1 MPNEIINVG
10 GARVSGPLAPL
21 AVDFRST
28 LLESG
33 YRSWRK
39 QLFLM
44 GHVSLWLEERGLSA
58 ADLDSRRVREYLS
71 LRRVSG
77 YTTLRSR
84 QGLEP
89 LVSFLADR
97 GVTIAETEEP
107 VAAAERLLARFG
119 RYLLDERGLAPS
131 TMGYYQ
137 KRARRFLARCAPDGE
152 MGGVTA
158 GDVTGAVLAECAR
171 VSPGSTQ
178 FFVSAL
184 RAFLRFCYLDGMT
197 EVDLSVAALGVTGRR
212 PSWLPKGMSAPQVRG
227 LLDSCDRSR
236 TAGRR
241 NYAVLLLLAR
251 LGLRAG
257 EVAALRLDD
266 IDWRAGQFVV
276 RGKGSRLERLPLPV
290 DVGEAIAAY
299 LEQGRPRTRR
309 REVFL
314 SLDAPVR
321 GLGYMAVS
329 SVVRRACQRAG
340 IPPQGAHRLRH
351 TLAVDMMAAGASLP
365 EIGQVLRHRT
375 VSATA
380 VYARVDLDRLRTIA
394 QPWPAGSTR

>member
-1 MPNEIINVG
+1 
-10 GARVSGPLAPL
+10 
-21 AVDFRST
+21 
-28 LLESG
+28 
-33 YRSWRK
+33 
-39 QLFLM
+39 
-44 GHVSLWLEERGLSA
+44 
-58 ADLDSRRVREYLS
+58 
-71 LRRVSG
+71 
-77 YTTLRSR
+77 
-84 QGLEP
+84 
-89 LVSFLADR
+89 
-97 GVTIAETEEP
+97 
-107 VAAAERLLARFG
+107 
-119 RYLLDERGLAPS
+119 
-131 TMGYYQ
+131 
-137 KRARRFLARCAPDGE
+137 
-152 MGGVTA
+152 
-158 GDVTGAVLAECAR
+158 
-171 VSPGSTQ
+171 
-178 FFVSAL
+178 
-184 RAFLRFCYLDGMT
+184 
-197 EVDLSVAALGVTGRR
+197 
-212 PSWLPKGMSAPQVRG
+212 MSAPQVRG

-314 SLDAPVR
+314 SLDASVR